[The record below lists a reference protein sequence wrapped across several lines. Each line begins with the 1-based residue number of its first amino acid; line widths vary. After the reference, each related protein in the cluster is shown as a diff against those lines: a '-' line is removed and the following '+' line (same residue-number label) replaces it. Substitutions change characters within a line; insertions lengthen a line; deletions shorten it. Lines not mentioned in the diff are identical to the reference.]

1 MKYTNTKKKVCN
13 MSMLGKRLKYL
24 REKYN
29 YSQKRV
35 ADSIGISNTQLSRY
49 ESGDRNPDP
58 ELITKFADFYD
69 VTTDYLHGRTD
80 SPKGSNDQYELIKT
94 DEMYDSLA
102 EITKLAKK
110 YGLEQ
115 LGFFDI
121 EEWKNL
127 SPEEIKM
134 LDAQFKAVANMA
146 KERNEDKK

>member
-1 MKYTNTKKKVCN
+1 
-13 MSMLGKRLKYL
+13 MSMLGKRLKFL
-24 REKYN
+24 REKHK

-80 SPKGSNDQYELIKT
+80 SLKRTGNQYEITKH
-94 DEMYDSLA
+94 DETYDSLA

-127 SPEEIKM
+127 SPDEIKM

-146 KERNEDKK
+146 KQRNEVKE

>member
-1 MKYTNTKKKVCN
+1 
-13 MSMLGKRLKYL
+13 MSVLGKRLKFL
-24 REKYN
+24 REKN
-29 YSQKRV
+29 DYSQKRV
-35 ADSIGISNTQLSRY
+35 ADSLGISNTQLSRY

-80 SPKGSNDQYELIKT
+80 SLIGSDNQYEIIEHNET
-94 DEMYDSLA
+94 YDSLA

-127 SPEEIKM
+127 GPEEIQL
-134 LDAQFKAVANMA
+134 LDAQFRAIADMA
-146 KERNEDKK
+146 KKRNEKK